1 MFLLEMIP
9 KKMNVSPQ
17 NTGLRMLTANLVI
30 VIKNY
35 RRPEHLN
42 TRNAM

>member
-17 NTGLRMLTANLVI
+17 NTGLRMLTANLI
-30 VIKNY
+30 IITKNY

>member
-17 NTGLRMLTANLVI
+17 NTGLRMLTANLI
-30 VIKNY
+30 IITKNY
-35 RRPEHLN
+35 RRPEDLN